1 MSAIFGFTFHIGRM
15 TEVLTPD
22 IYRAH
27 WSKVCNQ
34 GAYIDNNRSGQK
46 YIYAQEH
53 QLYCYS
59 CIALQLICP
68 ANTKYNPSNVSWH
81 GFSHKHSKASL

>member
-27 WSKVCNQ
+27 WFKSSFEMRLIYTCSLDCIRQ
-34 GAYIDNNRSGQK
+34 SANRGRQ
-46 YIYAQEH
+46 
-53 QLYCYS
+53 
-59 CIALQLICP
+59 IAAACKRTLKISVIKKLILF
-68 ANTKYNPSNVSWH
+68 V
-81 GFSHKHSKASL
+81 